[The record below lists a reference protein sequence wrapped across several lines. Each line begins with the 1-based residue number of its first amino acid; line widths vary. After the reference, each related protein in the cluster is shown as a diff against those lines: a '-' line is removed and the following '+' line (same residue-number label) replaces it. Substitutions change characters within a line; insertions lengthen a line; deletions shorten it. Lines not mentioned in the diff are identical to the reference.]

1 MRRLTSVTLLT
12 CLILLSCTT
21 LAQAGVS
28 AGTAQVWFS
37 GGQRNVNYVSADLN
51 DKTIRMEVAVAH
63 NQLGTADELSNIAA
77 QLASADREVIAAING
92 TYFSAYDGYPVPW
105 NTIQQQGDFI
115 HIGNTGSVVAFTGD
129 NRMVVD
135 NLHINI
141 LGSTN
146 GNWGWPDNWY
156 AWGLNHMRNE
166 AQAVVIFTP
175 AYGSTTGPHN
185 KTSVVT
191 ENGVI
196 KAIRQGQA
204 EIPPDG
210 YTVMVGDT
218 SLLNRFKVGKSI
230 DYRLEYSELLPG
242 SQQAGGTLDWS
253 RMRTTLGAG
262 PTVLVNGVVT
272 ADAQSEGFWESKIV
286 SDRYQRSFVGATANN
301 TLIMGTVAN
310 VTVKELGEIARGLDC
325 IDAMALDS
333 GASSSLYYRGQYL
346 TAPGRQLSNALILTK
361 LKQPP
366 VRLMINGTEVFGDV
380 DPFIREGRTL
390 VPMRMIF
397 EKMGITPV
405 FNAQDMS
412 INAKRGGTT
421 LQLQINS
428 NIARVNGRE
437 ERLEV
442 PAMLVNGRTFVPVR
456 FITEVF
462 KGTADWDDRQN
473 MVVLNIN

>member
-1 MRRLTSVTLLT
+1 MRKYKYIVMLVGLMLM
-12 CLILLSCTT
+12 LCTVQT
-21 LAQAGVS
+21 QAEVD
-28 AGTAQVWFS
+28 AKTAEVWFS
-37 GGQRNVNYVSADLN
+37 GGQREVNYVSADLN
-51 DKTIRMEVAVAH
+51 DKTIRIEAAVAH
-63 NQLGTADELSNIAA
+63 NQLGTSDDLCNIAA
-77 QLASADREVIAAING
+77 QLASADREVVAAING
-92 TYFSAYDGYPVPW
+92 TYFSAYNGYPVPW
-105 NTIQQQGDFI
+105 NTIQKQGEFI
-115 HIGNTGSVVAFTGD
+115 HIGNTGSVVGFTGD
-129 NRMVVD
+129 NHMVVD

-156 AWGLNHMRNE
+156 AWGLNHMRDE

-204 EIPPDG
+204 EIPTDG
-210 YTVMVGDT
+210 YTVMVGDN
-218 SLLNRFKVGKSI
+218 SLLSRFKVGKTI
-230 DYRLEYSELLPG
+230 DYRLECSQLQPG
-242 SQQAGGTLDWS
+242 TQQAGGTLDWS

-262 PTVLVNGVVT
+262 PTVLANGVVT
-272 ADAQSEGFWESKIV
+272 ANAQSEGFWESKIV
-286 SDRYQRSFVGATANN
+286 SDRYQRSFIGVTADN
-301 TLIMGTVAN
+301 TMIMGTVAN
-310 VTVKELGEIARGLDC
+310 VTVKELGEIARGLNC
-325 IDAMALDS
+325 VNAMALDS
-333 GASSSLYYRGQYL
+333 GASSSLYYRGRYL
-346 TAPGRQLSNALILTK
+346 TAPGRQLSNALVLTK
-361 LKQPP
+361 LKQPV
-366 VRLMINGTEVFGDV
+366 VRMMINGTEVFGDV

-405 FNAQDMS
+405 FNAQDQS
-412 INAKRGGTT
+412 ITVQKDGIT
-421 LQLQINS
+421 LRLKINS
-428 NIARVNGRE
+428 NEARVNNRE

-462 KGTADWDDRQN
+462 EGQADWDERQN
-473 MVVLNIN
+473 MVILNIR